1 MRVTSSGRWILLS
14 LVAGCGAAGSFS
26 LEIVFP
32 DEASRQV
39 TARIRVSAIVP
50 ASGASCADLLSGAAA
65 PGDAGYP
72 VEAQLEFAFPS
83 GDAGALALKQ
93 EGEKLFYAEALDGS
107 GVARYHGCTSGRA
120 EGGAPRSVTVV
131 LQRILRECYQDTDC
145 VDDGQWCTGTPHC
158 QNFVCLE
165 TPPDCDDQVA
175 CTVDSCN
182 EELDRCDHLPDDDSC
197 DDHDV
202 CTGSETCDPVS
213 GCRPGTPLSCDD
225 GVFCNGVEGCDPV
238 AGCVDEEDPDCDD
251 GVPCTADSCDPVADE
266 CRHQPNAGGCPAF
279 HIGPA
284 PDTCPHRLPDDTQT
298 TVCDFS
304 GPSALLDASLAAPA
318 EGARF
323 ILYDNL
329 GASARFAGQVHVPG
343 GSWIGAAPG
352 IPPENV
358 VLVSGR
364 AVANGVLHLAGNNIH
379 VDGLSIIA
387 LDGNEN
393 ALSSWPTASSSSGAT
408 SGHLVER
415 VIVFMIDQ
423 EVVGTNNFGP
433 PLALGDDCT
442 VRNSYFRGYLEL
454 RIQAKGRRN
463 LRLLHNTFVQYQA
476 NNGGLLDATGS
487 NGFVF
492 ANNVVLTLAQPEPV
506 LIQADLAATN
516 LVVSGNVSEGFG
528 GLVTGYNPGDPFT
541 KVQDNFVG
549 EVELESPLVPRF
561 LNDSTQRIAGP
572 ILGEGMS
579 LDGVHIQ
586 GKVDVRP
593 GAFQTPSARRLP
605 RRLTLKVGRGTCGA
619 EACDI
624 DADAV
629 AQEIQVAVWS
639 SWPGGEIQ
647 VFPSASPYAGCAVI
661 GRPLTLRGMGTA
673 EDQVILQN
681 GTEDALL
688 AEFNVY
694 DRHDATLVVL
704 MNLQQPV
711 TVRDLS
717 LRLDTALSGD
727 NFAVYTEDRVA
738 NIGRPLHRFERLK
751 LSTTGAA
758 AGANVGFYLGCRA
771 LVQDSL
777 IWGGFQTCVRWGTR
791 RVDSSATPASDAKV
805 VNLSCRLVGTGSLA
819 PKSFFDV
826 AKATGAAIVNVAA
839 ESATPVPLLRAQRRS
854 SGDTGAVA
862 LDPPVS
868 FQVHAVSAKHVS
880 TQFDGFTE
888 ASGSYTL
895 NLVEMLDPSALLFAG
910 PADSFLDPQ
919 SSALDSGVDP
929 HNVDESLA
937 LGTSLNGVDRS
948 GTSGV
953 DRGCYEQ

>member
-1 MRVTSSGRWILLS
+1 MRVISSGRWILLS

-50 ASGASCADLLSGAAA
+50 AGGASCADLLSGAAA
-65 PGDAGYP
+65 PGDADYP

-83 GDAGALALKQ
+83 GDAGTLALKQ

-107 GVARYHGCTSGRA
+107 SVARYHGCTSVRA
-120 EGGAPRSVTVV
+120 EGDAPRTVTVV
-131 LQRILRECYQDTDC
+131 LQGIPRECYQDTDC
-145 VDDGQWCTGTPHC
+145 VDDGRWCTGAPRC
-158 QNFVCLE
+158 QGFACVE

-182 EELDRCDHLPDDDSC
+182 EELDRCDHLPDDAAC

-202 CTGSETCDPVS
+202 CTGAERCDPVS
-213 GCRPGTPLSCDD
+213 GCRSGAPLACDD

-238 AGCVDEEDPDCDD
+238 AGCVDGVDPDCDD
-251 GVPCTADSCDPVADE
+251 GVPCTADACDPGADE
-266 CRHQPNAGGCPAF
+266 CRHQPNAGGCPAI

-284 PDTCPHRLPDDTQT
+284 PDTCPHRLPDDSQT
-298 TVCDFS
+298 TACDFS

-329 GASARFAGQVHVPG
+329 GTSARFTGQVHVPG
-343 GSWIGAAPG
+343 NSWIGAAPG
-352 IPPENV
+352 IRPENV
-358 VLVSGR
+358 VLASAR
-364 AVANGVLHLAGNNIH
+364 AVANGVLHLSGNNVH

-393 ALSSWPTASSSSGAT
+393 ALSSWPTASSSTGAT
-408 SGHLVER
+408 GGHLVER
-415 VIVFMIDQ
+415 VIVFMLDQ
-423 EVVGTNNFGP
+423 EVVGTNNFGA

-442 VRNSYFRGYLEL
+442 VRNSYFRGYIEL

-463 LRLLHNTFVQYQA
+463 LRLVHNTFVQYQA

-506 LIQADLAATN
+506 LIQADLATTN
-516 LVVSGNVSEGFG
+516 LVVSGNAAEGFG
-528 GLVTGYNPGDPFT
+528 GLITGYNPGDPFT
-541 KVQDNFVG
+541 KVQDNFAG
-549 EVELESPLVPRF
+549 EVELESPLVPHF
-561 LNDSTQRIAGP
+561 LSDSTQRIAGP
-572 ILGEGMS
+572 ISGEGMS
-579 LDGVHIQ
+579 LDGVDIR
-586 GKVDVRP
+586 GKSDVRP
-593 GAFQTPSARRLP
+593 GAFQKPSTRRLP
-605 RRLTLKVGRGTCGA
+605 RRMTLTVGRESCGTG
-619 EACDI
+619 ACDI
-624 DADAV
+624 QADEV

-647 VFPSASPYAGCAVI
+647 VFPSASPYAGFAVI
-661 GRPLTLRGMGTA
+661 GWPVTLRGMGTA

-681 GTEDALL
+681 GYEDALL
-688 AEFNVY
+688 AEFNVF
-694 DRHDATLVVL
+694 DRHDATIVVL
-704 MNLQQPV
+704 MNLQEPV
-711 TVRDLS
+711 TVKDLS
-717 LRLDTALSGD
+717 LRIDTTISGD
-727 NFAVYTEDRVA
+727 DRAVYTEDRVA

-751 LSTTGAA
+751 LSTTGTA
-758 AGANVGFYLGCRA
+758 AGAATAFYLGCRS
-771 LVQDSL
+771 LVQDTL
-777 IWGGFQTCVRWGTR
+777 IYGGFQTCVRFGPR
-791 RVDSSATPASDAKV
+791 RSETYATPASDAKV

-826 AKATGAAIVNVAA
+826 AKVNGAAIVNVAA
-839 ESATPVPLLRAQRRS
+839 ESITPVPLLRAQRRS
-854 SGDTGAVA
+854 SGDTGAQA
-862 LDPPVS
+862 LDLPVS
-868 FQVHAVSAKHVS
+868 FQVHALSAKNVS
-880 TQFDGFTE
+880 VQFDGFDET
-888 ASGSYTL
+888 SGTYTL
-895 NLVEMLDPSALLFAG
+895 NLVEMLDPTALLFAG
-910 PADSFLDPQ
+910 PASSYLSPA
-919 SSALDSGVDP
+919 SSALDSGIDP
-929 HNVDESLA
+929 HGVDESLA

-948 GTSGV
+948 QSSGV